1 MNIILN
7 LSIISKKVKSSS
19 LVPTLLNYVFYL
31 FLMIS
36 GSKVIKKG
44 NGYILRKCYSKKVS
58 RAIGWVEYSDP
69 DLPSQLF
76 SNPLLKIRLSSHG
89 LHCFSSSVMDDP
101 SNMSPKQWPI
111 NSEHALSRSTNH
123 SADMDELKPG
133 EINRLNIG
141 SCVRFFFVHMTF
153 QCARTC
159 RWTHFPWISCISGYI
174 ILML

>member
-1 MNIILN
+1 M
-7 LSIISKKVKSSS
+7 
-19 LVPTLLNYVFYL
+19 NYVFHL

-36 GSKVIKKG
+36 GSKIIKKG
-44 NGYILRKCYSKKVS
+44 NGYILRKCFSKTVS
-58 RAIGWVEYSDP
+58 RAIGWVEFSDP

-141 SCVRFFFVHMTF
+141 SCVGFIFFSHDFSV
-153 QCARTC
+153 RTYLPLDTLSMGFSHVDSQVILYLC
-159 RWTHFPWISCISGYI
+159 YNNCIT
-174 ILML
+174 LKTRLVCDK